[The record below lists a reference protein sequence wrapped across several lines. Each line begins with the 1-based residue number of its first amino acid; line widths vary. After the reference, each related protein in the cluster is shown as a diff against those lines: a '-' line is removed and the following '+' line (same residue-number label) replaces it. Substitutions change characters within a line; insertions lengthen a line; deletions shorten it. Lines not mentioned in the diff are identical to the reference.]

1 MGQFKPMVKMMT
13 TEPSVVLK
21 LKKGGSVSKK
31 YGHKMMDGGVMAGLA
46 EGSTPSRM
54 QMGEGTLPG
63 RAPARPSLA
72 MRRKMAMKR
81 PMARPMMKE
90 GGESKAEHAAEM
102 KKMKGTEAKLKKHAS
117 MPASKAH
124 KGLNTGG
131 VVMGNGGGFK
141 DGGIIKVA
149 ASEKGAKGYVK
160 TKMDTAQ
167 GEHHTPKKT
176 GEVSM
181 GKPGGYKRG
190 GSAYAKGGGVEGNVS
205 TSKPGVSNTTTGEVK
220 KGNAGGYKRG
230 GKAKRMADG
239 GISGLAGMIGPGV
252 EGSAP
257 SYLSPPPPNLGS
269 QGGGGAFAGLGK
281 IRGGA
286 QDVESGLTSAQQAI
300 GSSSQS
306 GSGGMKKGGASKKRY
321 ATGGLVDSGKP
332 VAYPKHQVSKPV
344 ANTIQSGTFKKGGK
358 VYSQGGTA
366 KPDVSKPVADPE
378 ATAAKAKRD
387 LEDALNP
394 VSMVKELG
402 GKLMDKIRG
411 KGSVTET
418 KESVTVTPPQA
429 RRKAGGAC

>member
-21 LKKGGSVSKK
+21 LKKGGHVSKK
-31 YGHKMMDGGVMAGLA
+31 HGGKSDGHKMMNGGVMAGLA
-46 EGSTPSRM
+46 EGPTPSRM
-54 QMGEGTLPG
+54 QMGQGTLPG

-72 MRRKMAMKR
+72 MRRK
-81 PMARPMMKE
+81 MARPMMKE

-102 KKMKGTEAKLKKHAS
+102 KKMAGTEAKLKKHAS

-124 KGLNTGG
+124 KGLATGG
-131 VVMGNGGGFK
+131 VAMSNAGGYK

-149 ASEKGAKGYVK
+149 ASEKGAKGYVS
-160 TKMDTAQ
+160 TKMDTAE

-190 GSAYAKGGGVEGNVS
+190 GKAYAKGGGVEGNVS
-205 TSKPGVSNTTTGEVK
+205 TSSPGVSNTTTGEVK
-220 KGNAGGYKRG
+220 KGNAGG
-230 GKAKRMADG
+230 
-239 GISGLAGMIGPGV
+239 
-252 EGSAP
+252 
-257 SYLSPPPPNLGS
+257 
-269 QGGGGAFAGLGK
+269 F
-281 IRGGA
+281 
-286 QDVESGLTSAQQAI
+286 
-300 GSSSQS
+300 
-306 GSGGMKKGGASKKRY
+306 KKGGALKKHY

-332 VAYPKHQVSKPV
+332 VAYPKHPVSKPV

-358 VYSQGGTA
+358 VKYDTGG
-366 KPDVSKPVADPE
+366 KVDVSKPVADPE

>member
-1 MGQFKPMVKMMT
+1 
-13 TEPSVVLK
+13 
-21 LKKGGSVSKK
+21 
-31 YGHKMMDGGVMAGLA
+31 
-46 EGSTPSRM
+46 
-54 QMGEGTLPG
+54 
-63 RAPARPSLA
+63 
-72 MRRKMAMKR
+72 MRRK
-81 PMARPMMKE
+81 MARPMMKE

-102 KKMKGTEAKLKKHAS
+102 KKMAGTEAKLKKHAS

-124 KGLNTGG
+124 KGLATGG
-131 VVMGNGGGFK
+131 VAMGQGGYK

-176 GEVSM
+176 GDVSM

-190 GSAYAKGGGVEGNVS
+190 GKAYAKGGGVEGNVS
-205 TSKPGVSNTTTGEVK
+205 TSSPGVSNTTTGEVK
-220 KGNAGGYKRG
+220 KGNAGGYK
-230 GKAKRMADG
+230 
-239 GISGLAGMIGPGV
+239 
-252 EGSAP
+252 
-257 SYLSPPPPNLGS
+257 
-269 QGGGGAFAGLGK
+269 
-281 IRGGA
+281 
-286 QDVESGLTSAQQAI
+286 
-300 GSSSQS
+300 
-306 GSGGMKKGGASKKRY
+306 KGGAPKKHY

-332 VAYPKHQVSKPV
+332 VAYPKHPVSKPV

-358 VYSQGGTA
+358 VYNQGGTA

-429 RRKAGGAC
+429 RR

>member
-21 LKKGGSVSKK
+21 LKKGGHVSKK
-31 YGHKMMDGGVMAGLA
+31 HGGKSDGHKMMNGGVMAGLA
-46 EGSTPSRM
+46 EGPTPSRM
-54 QMGEGTLPG
+54 QMGQGTLPG

-72 MRRKMAMKR
+72 MRRK
-81 PMARPMMKE
+81 MARPMMKE

-102 KKMKGTEAKLKKHAS
+102 KKMMGTEAKLKKHAS

-124 KGLNTGG
+124 KGLATGG
-131 VVMGNGGGFK
+131 VAMSNAGGYK

-149 ASEKGAKGYVK
+149 ASEKGAKGYVS
-160 TKMDTAQ
+160 TKMDTAE

-190 GSAYAKGGGVEGNVS
+190 GKAYAKGGGVEGNVS
-205 TSKPGVSNTTTGEVK
+205 TSSPGVSNTTTGEVK
-220 KGNAGGYKRG
+220 KGNAGGYK
-230 GKAKRMADG
+230 
-239 GISGLAGMIGPGV
+239 
-252 EGSAP
+252 
-257 SYLSPPPPNLGS
+257 
-269 QGGGGAFAGLGK
+269 
-281 IRGGA
+281 
-286 QDVESGLTSAQQAI
+286 
-300 GSSSQS
+300 
-306 GSGGMKKGGASKKRY
+306 KGGASKKHY

-332 VAYPKHQVSKPV
+332 VAMPKHPVSKPV

-358 VYSQGGTA
+358 VYNQGGTA

>member
-31 YGHKMMDGGVMAGLA
+31 HGHKMMDGGVMAGLA
-46 EGSTPSRM
+46 EGPAPSRM
-54 QMGEGTLPG
+54 QMGEGALPAA
-63 RAPARPSLA
+63 APARPSLA
-72 MRRKMAMKR
+72 MRRRMAMKR

-102 KKMKGTEAKLKKHAS
+102 KKMMGTEAKLKKHAS

-124 KGLNTGG
+124 KGLATGG
-131 VVMGNGGGFK
+131 VAMGNDGGYK
-141 DGGIIKVA
+141 NGGIIKEA

-176 GEVSM
+176 GDVAM
-181 GKPGGYKRG
+181 GKPGGYKYG
-190 GSAYAKGGGVEGNVS
+190 GKAKKMMGGGMAYAKGGGVEGNVS
-205 TSKPGVSNTTTGEVK
+205 TSSPGVTNTTTGEVK
-220 KGNAGGYKRG
+220 KGNAGG
-230 GKAKRMADG
+230 
-239 GISGLAGMIGPGV
+239 
-252 EGSAP
+252 
-257 SYLSPPPPNLGS
+257 
-269 QGGGGAFAGLGK
+269 F
-281 IRGGA
+281 
-286 QDVESGLTSAQQAI
+286 
-300 GSSSQS
+300 
-306 GSGGMKKGGASKKRY
+306 KKGGASKKHY

-332 VAYPKHQVSKPV
+332 VAYPKHPVSKPV

-358 VYSQGGTA
+358 VKYDTGG
-366 KPDVSKPVADPE
+366 KVDVSKPVADPE
-378 ATAAKAKRD
+378 ATAAKAKRE

>member
-13 TEPSVVLK
+13 TEPSVILK

-31 YGHKMMDGGVMAGLA
+31 HGHKMMDGGVMAGLA
-46 EGSTPSRM
+46 EGPAPSRM
-54 QMGEGTLPG
+54 QMGQGTLPG

-72 MRRKMAMKR
+72 MRRK
-81 PMARPMMKE
+81 MARPMMKE

-102 KKMKGTEAKLKKHAS
+102 KKMAGTEAKLKKHAS

-124 KGLNTGG
+124 KGLATGG
-131 VVMGNGGGFK
+131 VAMGQGGYK

-176 GEVSM
+176 GDVSM

-190 GSAYAKGGGVEGNVS
+190 GKAYAKGGGVEGNVS
-205 TSKPGVSNTTTGEVK
+205 TSSPGVSNTTTGEVK
-220 KGNAGGYKRG
+220 KGNAGGYK
-230 GKAKRMADG
+230 
-239 GISGLAGMIGPGV
+239 
-252 EGSAP
+252 
-257 SYLSPPPPNLGS
+257 
-269 QGGGGAFAGLGK
+269 
-281 IRGGA
+281 
-286 QDVESGLTSAQQAI
+286 
-300 GSSSQS
+300 
-306 GSGGMKKGGASKKRY
+306 KGGAPKKHY

-332 VAYPKHQVSKPV
+332 VAMPKHPVSKPV

-358 VYSQGGTA
+358 VYNQGGTA

-429 RRKAGGAC
+429 RR

>member
-1 MGQFKPMVKMMT
+1 
-13 TEPSVVLK
+13 
-21 LKKGGSVSKK
+21 
-31 YGHKMMDGGVMAGLA
+31 MA
-46 EGSTPSRM
+46 
-54 QMGEGTLPG
+54 
-63 RAPARPSLA
+63 
-72 MRRKMAMKR
+72 K

-102 KKMKGTEAKLKKHAS
+102 KKMAGTEAKLKKHAS

-124 KGLNTGG
+124 KGLATGG
-131 VVMGNGGGFK
+131 VAMGQGGYK

-205 TSKPGVSNTTTGEVK
+205 TSSPGVTNTTTGEVK
-220 KGNAGGYKRG
+220 KGNAGGYK
-230 GKAKRMADG
+230 
-239 GISGLAGMIGPGV
+239 
-252 EGSAP
+252 
-257 SYLSPPPPNLGS
+257 
-269 QGGGGAFAGLGK
+269 
-281 IRGGA
+281 
-286 QDVESGLTSAQQAI
+286 
-300 GSSSQS
+300 
-306 GSGGMKKGGASKKRY
+306 KGGAPKKHY

-332 VAYPKHQVSKPV
+332 VAYPKHPVSKPV

-358 VYSQGGTA
+358 VKYDTGG
-366 KPDVSKPVADPE
+366 KVDVSKPVADPE

>member
-13 TEPSVVLK
+13 TEPSVILK
-21 LKKGGSVSKK
+21 LKKGGHVSMKHGGK
-31 YGHKMMDGGVMAGLA
+31 SDGHKMMNGGVMAGLA
-46 EGSTPSRM
+46 EGPAPSRM
-54 QMGEGTLPG
+54 QMGQGTLPG

-72 MRRKMAMKR
+72 MRRK
-81 PMARPMMKE
+81 MARPMMKE

-102 KKMKGTEAKLKKHAS
+102 KKMAGTEAKLKKHAS

-124 KGLNTGG
+124 KGLATGG
-131 VVMGNGGGFK
+131 VAMSNAGGYK

-149 ASEKGAKGYVK
+149 ASEKGAKGYVS
-160 TKMDTAQ
+160 TKMDTAE

-190 GSAYAKGGGVEGNVS
+190 GKAYAKGGGVEGNVS
-205 TSKPGVSNTTTGEVK
+205 TSSPGVSNTTTGEVK
-220 KGNAGGYKRG
+220 KGNAGGYK
-230 GKAKRMADG
+230 
-239 GISGLAGMIGPGV
+239 
-252 EGSAP
+252 
-257 SYLSPPPPNLGS
+257 
-269 QGGGGAFAGLGK
+269 
-281 IRGGA
+281 
-286 QDVESGLTSAQQAI
+286 
-300 GSSSQS
+300 
-306 GSGGMKKGGASKKRY
+306 KGGAPKKHY

-332 VAYPKHQVSKPV
+332 VAYPKHPVSKPV

-358 VYSQGGTA
+358 VYNQGGTA

>member
-21 LKKGGSVSKK
+21 LKKGGHVSKK
-31 YGHKMMDGGVMAGLA
+31 HGGKSDGHKMMNGGVMAGLA
-46 EGSTPSRM
+46 EGPAPSRM
-54 QMGEGTLPG
+54 QMGQGTLPG

-72 MRRKMAMKR
+72 MRRK
-81 PMARPMMKE
+81 MARPMMKE

-102 KKMKGTEAKLKKHAS
+102 KKMAGTEAKLKKHAS

-124 KGLNTGG
+124 KGLATGG
-131 VVMGNGGGFK
+131 VAMSNAGGYK

-149 ASEKGAKGYVK
+149 ASEKGAKGYVS
-160 TKMDTAQ
+160 TKMDTAE

-190 GSAYAKGGGVEGNVS
+190 GKAYAKGGGVEGNVS
-205 TSKPGVSNTTTGEVK
+205 TSSPGVSNTTTGEVK
-220 KGNAGGYKRG
+220 KGNAGGYK
-230 GKAKRMADG
+230 
-239 GISGLAGMIGPGV
+239 
-252 EGSAP
+252 
-257 SYLSPPPPNLGS
+257 
-269 QGGGGAFAGLGK
+269 
-281 IRGGA
+281 
-286 QDVESGLTSAQQAI
+286 
-300 GSSSQS
+300 
-306 GSGGMKKGGASKKRY
+306 KGGAPKKHY

-332 VAYPKHQVSKPV
+332 VAMPKHQVSKPV

-358 VYSQGGTA
+358 VYNQGGTA
-366 KPDVSKPVADPE
+366 KPDVSKPVVDPE

>member
-13 TEPSVVLK
+13 TEPSVILK

-31 YGHKMMDGGVMAGLA
+31 HGHKMMDGGVMAGLA
-46 EGSTPSRM
+46 EGPAPSRM
-54 QMGEGTLPG
+54 QMGQGTLPG

-72 MRRKMAMKR
+72 MRRK
-81 PMARPMMKE
+81 MARPMMKE

-102 KKMKGTEAKLKKHAS
+102 KKMAGTEAKLKKHAS

-124 KGLNTGG
+124 KGLATGG
-131 VVMGNGGGFK
+131 VAMGQGGYK

-176 GEVSM
+176 GDVSM

-190 GSAYAKGGGVEGNVS
+190 GKAYAKGGGVEGNVS
-205 TSKPGVSNTTTGEVK
+205 TSSPGVSNTTTGEVK
-220 KGNAGGYKRG
+220 KGNAGGYK
-230 GKAKRMADG
+230 
-239 GISGLAGMIGPGV
+239 
-252 EGSAP
+252 
-257 SYLSPPPPNLGS
+257 
-269 QGGGGAFAGLGK
+269 
-281 IRGGA
+281 
-286 QDVESGLTSAQQAI
+286 
-300 GSSSQS
+300 
-306 GSGGMKKGGASKKRY
+306 KGGAPKKHY

-332 VAYPKHQVSKPV
+332 VAYPKHPVSKPV

-358 VYSQGGTA
+358 VYNQGGTA